1 MKRFFSLFAIA
12 CTISLFVGCS
22 SSTNKKSLSYK
33 HFVGPDRVLVLLL
46 PPIGGQGSH
55 YETNGFV
62 EAVREKGFE
71 ADLKILDVKPIYYF
85 QGRIAE
91 LVKHELVDPA
101 KASGYERVILVGTSL
116 GGHGALLY
124 ISRYPEDV
132 DGVVV
137 LAPFLGWGLVADAIN
152 EAGGLKRWEDCP
164 AFEWDYACEMWK
176 LLKDC
181 VSDPKNRSTIILG
194 YGTDDG
200 FAPHNSLLAK
210 ELPPRNV
217 FKVTGGHDWV
227 TWKRLWIEVLEYFH
241 VSCSQTGEETCL
253 IEIKRVTD

>member
-1 MKRFFSLFAIA
+1 MKKLV
-12 CTISLFVGCS
+12 SLFVIACIIPLFLGCS
-22 SSTNKKSLSYK
+22 SSTSKKSLPYK

-85 QGRIAE
+85 QGRIIE
-91 LVKHELVDPA
+91 LVKTELVDPA
-101 KASGYERVILVGTSL
+101 KASGYEKVILVGTSL

-124 ISRYPEDV
+124 ISQYPEDV
-132 DGVVV
+132 DGVVL
-137 LAPFLGWGLVADAIN
+137 LAPFLGWSRVADAI
-152 EAGGLKRWEDCP
+152 EKAGGLKKWEDCP
-164 AFEWDYACEMWK
+164 DLEWDYACEMWK

-181 VSDPKNRSTIILG
+181 VSDPQRPGTIILG
-194 YGTDDG
+194 YGTEDG
-200 FAPHNSLLAK
+200 FAPHNSILAK

-227 TWKRLWIEVLEYFH
+227 TWTRLWIEVLEYFH